1 MKSHR
6 PACLQPLL
14 MVLLLTVTATSV
26 AADALERII
35 STDAGATE
43 ILIALGAGQT
53 VIGLD
58 DSSRH
63 LAGSDV
69 PRLGYHRALAAEGI
83 IALAP
88 DLVIGSTQMGPPHVL
103 EALQRSNIAVI
114 QLTPPLSTAEL
125 RANIVQLT
133 DAVHS
138 NKGQSLLTQFDEKLA
153 ELPAPADAS
162 ALTAAFVLRA
172 QGGMLRMAGINTAG
186 HAFVQLIAAN
196 NLADYDGYRSLS
208 PEALLTLQPDILLFA
223 DTEGRDAAGLL
234 GDMPLLRFSKAHQNQ
249 RLLMVD
255 PTALVSGLSLAAL
268 DEALRVY
275 RAMQP

>member
-6 PACLQPLL
+6 PTCLQPLL
-14 MVLLLTVTATSV
+14 MVLLLAVTAISV
-26 AADALERII
+26 AADAPERII

-58 DSSRH
+58 DSSRP

-88 DLVIGSTQMGPPHVL
+88 DLVIGSTQMGAPHVL
-103 EALQRSNIAVI
+103 EALQRSHIAVI
-114 QLTPPLSTAEL
+114 QLTPPLTTAAL

-133 DAVHS
+133 HAVRS
-138 NKGQSLLTQFDEKLA
+138 DTGQSLLAQFDEKLA
-153 ELPAPADAS
+153 DLPTPAQASELK
-162 ALTAAFVLRA
+162 AAFVLRA
-172 QGGMLRMAGINTAG
+172 QGGMLRMAGVDTAG
-186 HAFVQLIAAN
+186 HAFIQLIAAN
-196 NLADYDGYRSLS
+196 NLADYEGYRSLS

-234 GDMPLLRFSKAHQNQ
+234 SDMPLLRFSKAYQNQ
-249 RLLMVD
+249 RLLVVD
-255 PTALVSGLSLAAL
+255 PTALVSGLSMAAL

-275 RAMQP
+275 RAIQP